1 MFCYFIIKEFYII
14 KMIVYLDKGWYCVW
28 NISIYIII
36 CLKYILIDEVMFYVI
51 FDIFNIKK
59 LYGLFVYMYL
69 V

>member
-36 CLKYILIDEVMFYVI
+36 CLKYILNDEVMLFLI
-51 FDIFNIKK
+51 FLILKK